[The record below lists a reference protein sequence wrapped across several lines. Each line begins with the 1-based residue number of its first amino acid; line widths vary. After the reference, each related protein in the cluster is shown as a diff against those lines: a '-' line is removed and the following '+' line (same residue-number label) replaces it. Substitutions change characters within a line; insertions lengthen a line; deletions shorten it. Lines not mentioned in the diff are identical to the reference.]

1 MNIRYYIKNPKALKY
16 RIWEKTIAKT
26 LSDEKYLKKVFKA
39 KMGKDLDLENPKT
52 YNEKLQWLKLY
63 DRKPIYTDMVD
74 KAKAKEVAAS
84 IIGEEHIIPT
94 LGIYEKFEDIDF
106 DALPDSFVIKC
117 THDSGGLVIVK
128 DKSKLNKAAARKK
141 INRCLK
147 KNFYKVGGREWP
159 YKNVKPRI
167 LIEKY
172 IDLGETDNHYDYK
185 FMCFG
190 GQVKFLF
197 LDVGVI
203 SNGGH
208 AGEYRRNV
216 YDREYNLQ
224 NFLETRENTAY
235 EIPKPKNYD
244 EMIMLAE
251 KLSKGIPHIRIDLY
265 NVKGKIYFG
274 EFTFFH
280 GSGINYFKPEEW
292 DYKIG
297 EYIHLPIKN

>member
-1 MNIRYYIKNPKALKY
+1 MEIKLLFKNPRLFMFKVFN
-16 RIWEKTIAKT
+16 RTIYKR
-26 LSDEKYLKKVFKA
+26 LPDEKYLKKAFKA
-39 KMGKDLDLENPKT
+39 KMGKELDLENPKT

-172 IDLGETDNHYDYK
+172 MVDESGTELKDYK
-185 FMCFG
+185 FFCFDG
-190 GQVKFLF
+190 KVKFMYIITDRQTEIKLDLF
-197 LDVGVI
+197 DEKFNHLPCE
-203 SNGGH
+203 H
-208 AGEYRRNV
+208 V
-216 YDREYNLQ
+216 YPNA
-224 NFLETRENTAY
+224 NK
-235 EIPKPKNYD
+235 EIKKPQGFD
-244 EMIMLAE
+244 EMIALAE
-251 KLSKGIPHIRIDLY
+251 KLSAGTIQLRVDLY
-265 NVKGKIYFG
+265 NINGKIYFG
-274 EFTFFH
+274 EFTFFPT
-280 GSGINYFKPEEW
+280 GGMGYFKPEEW

-297 EYIHLPIKN
+297 EYIHLPQKKSGTVK